1 MNVCEQAVWAL
12 GNIAG
17 DGTEFRDLV
26 TEQGIVKP
34 LLALV
39 ASPTTSDAFM
49 RNIVWTMSNLCR
61 NKNPSPR
68 VEVIQQ
74 LLPTIVK
81 LLNHHDNEVLGKIS
95 HQDSNLNSLSICRF
109 RKKSGKINNVKIGKS
124 KLRYRFHFPDFL

>member
-61 NKNPSPR
+61 NKNPSPKI
-68 VEVIQQ
+68 EVIQQ
-74 LLPTIVK
+74 MLPTIVK
-81 LLNHHDNEVLGKIS
+81 LLGHHDNEVLGKIS
-95 HQDSNLNSLSICRF
+95 LQFDE
-109 RKKSGKINNVKIGKS
+109 K
-124 KLRYRFHFPDFL
+124 FPKF

>member
-109 RKKSGKINNVKIGKS
+109 RKKSGKINNVKIAN
-124 KLRYRFHFPDFL
+124 